1 MEKSCDRSQNMS
13 GQIFVHAA
21 NIHQGGGA
29 NLLLA
34 LLQAIKKKLSL
45 SVDSRMPIPDGLL
58 KDVQTK
64 LVEPTV
70 WSRLLSEKW
79 LYQNVSKDDIVIL
92 FGNLPPIFRLR
103 GHTVVFLQNRYLVDN
118 ISLKGFPIKSRF
130 RLIIERWWVRIKL
143 KNVDQFIVQ
152 TPTMKSLLEAKLK
165 RVTPIQI
172 LPFVA
177 KPEGYTRM
185 LVGRTAIRVSTFD
198 FVYVAS
204 GEPHKNHRQLIK
216 AWCLLARE
224 GLFPSLC
231 LTLDEHRF
239 SELCFFIEEM
249 RRQHSLNIVNVGV
262 LAHNEILAVYEKSA
276 AAIYPSLFESF
287 GLPLI
292 EARQA
297 GLPILASEL
306 DFVRDVLDPE
316 QVFDPNSPTSI
327 ARAVKR
333 FKGED
338 EPSLP
343 LLDAT
348 QFLASILKKDV

>member
-1 MEKSCDRSQNMS
+1 MS
-13 GQIFVHAA
+13 GRIFIHAA

-29 NLLLA
+29 RLLLA
-34 LLQAIKKKLSL
+34 LLQAITNKCFL
-45 SVDSRMPIPDGLL
+45 SVDSRMPIPEGLL
-58 KDVQTK
+58 KDVQIK

-70 WSRLLSEKW
+70 RSRLLSEKW
-79 LYQNVSKDDIVIL
+79 LYKNVSKDDIVIL
-92 FGNLPPIFRLR
+92 FGNLPPIFKLR

-118 ISLKGFPIKSRF
+118 IPLKGFPIKSRF
-130 RLIIERWWVRIKL
+130 RLIIERWWLRIKL
-143 KNVDQFIVQ
+143 TNVDQFIVQ

-177 KPEGYTRM
+177 KPEGYMRI
-185 LVGRTAIRVSTFD
+185 LVGQTAIRFSTFD

-204 GEPHKNHRQLIK
+204 GEPHKNHRRLIK
-216 AWCLLARE
+216 AWCLLAKE

-231 LTLDEHRF
+231 LTLDVARF

-249 RRQHSLNIVNVGV
+249 RQQHNLNIVNVGV
-262 LAHNEILAVYEKSA
+262 LAHSEVLALYEKSA
-276 AAIYPSLFESF
+276 AAIYPSQFESF

-348 QFLASILKKDV
+348 QFLASILKEDV